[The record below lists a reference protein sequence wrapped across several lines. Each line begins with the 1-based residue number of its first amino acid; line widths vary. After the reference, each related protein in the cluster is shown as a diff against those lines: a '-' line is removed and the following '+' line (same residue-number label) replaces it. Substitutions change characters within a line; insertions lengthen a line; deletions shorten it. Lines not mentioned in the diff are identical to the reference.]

1 MLLQSSENFALPQTL
16 LHVEM
21 HDDTRTALRRLYH
34 YEPMPEERTLIDLK
48 SSYPK
53 AKTAAVLLLLFE
65 KQGVLRVVLT
75 TRSKT
80 LRTHPGQTALPG
92 GKSEPMDQDSV
103 STALREA
110 YEECGLDPSSSSL
123 HLISQLPPF
132 LSQWKLLVT
141 PVVVFIDN
149 AACVDDL
156 KPGVGEV
163 DRIFSHPLEAV
174 LDPSL
179 VLTLNEPLSEK
190 GSEDWPY
197 VEELYATSDTTW
209 TQMRGS
215 AYRMHRVRTC
225 ASPIKGLTMDILTL
239 AAQIAYEKG
248 TTYTRYAPNQ
258 PIPSQLALW
267 AIEDLDNPLPTM
279 DQVVHSTSGI
289 GAMASREHESSR

>member
-1 MLLQSSENFALPQTL
+1 MPLQNSENPALPPSL

-34 YEPMPEERTLIDLK
+34 YEPTAEERTLIDVK

-65 KQGVLRVVLT
+65 KKDMLRVLLT

-92 GKSEPMDQDSV
+92 GKSEQKDQDSV

-110 YEECGLDPSSSSL
+110 YEECGLDPSSSSI
-123 HLISQLPPF
+123 HLIAQLPPF

-141 PVVVFIDN
+141 PVVVYVDDATCIDN
-149 AACVDDL
+149 L

-163 DRIFSHPLEAV
+163 DRIFSYPLEAV

-197 VEELYATSDTTW
+197 EEDLHSTNLCQSD
-209 TQMRGS
+209 QRSNYGHPME
-215 AYRMHRVRTC
+215 
-225 ASPIKGLTMDILTL
+225 TL
-239 AAQIAYEKG
+239 AAEIAYGKM
-248 TTYTRYAPNQ
+248 TVYTRYAVGQ
-258 PIPSQLALW
+258 PTSTQLALW
-267 AIEDLDNPLPTM
+267 AIEDLGNQPLEMEPTARGTP
-279 DQVVHSTSGI
+279 DI
-289 GAMASREHESSR
+289 GAVASREHES